1 MIGSF
6 SGEGGEFFLVDED
19 DHLNRNV
26 KVKAKMAKTKGCSKL
41 CRKLNIFLSID
52 CIYIC

>member
-1 MIGSF
+1 M
-6 SGEGGEFFLVDED
+6 VDED

-26 KVKAKMAKTKGCSKL
+26 KVKAKMAKTKGCSKP